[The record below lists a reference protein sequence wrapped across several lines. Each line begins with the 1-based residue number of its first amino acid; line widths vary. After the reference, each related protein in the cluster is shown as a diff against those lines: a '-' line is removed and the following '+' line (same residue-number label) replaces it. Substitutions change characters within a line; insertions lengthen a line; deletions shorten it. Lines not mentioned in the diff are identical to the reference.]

1 MLIEHINVF
10 LLDGAYVSH
19 NSYFWVDVRSTV
31 RNKSTHTNT
40 PTHKNIAKIDY
51 DKENVMEGFRKIML
65 CKIMSQLF
73 KIID

>member
-1 MLIEHINVF
+1 MSFYWMELMFHTILISGWMLEVQLEI
-10 LLDGAYVSH
+10 
-19 NSYFWVDVRSTV
+19 
-31 RNKSTHTNT
+31 NKSTHTNT

-51 DKENVMEGFRKIML
+51 DKESVMEGFRKIML

>member
-1 MLIEHINVF
+1 MSFYWMERMFHTILISGWMLEVQLEI
-10 LLDGAYVSH
+10 
-19 NSYFWVDVRSTV
+19 
-31 RNKSTHTNT
+31 NKSTHTNT

-51 DKENVMEGFRKIML
+51 DKENVIEGFRKIML

>member
-1 MLIEHINVF
+1 MSFYWMELMFHTILISGWMLEVQLEI
-10 LLDGAYVSH
+10 
-19 NSYFWVDVRSTV
+19 
-31 RNKSTHTNT
+31 NKSTHTNT
-40 PTHKNIAKIDY
+40 TTHKNIAKIDY